1 MTTLAAI
8 QKDNWAV
15 FASDSQSTDDSG
27 FKAMIPTSKIFNNQ
41 GVIIGGAGQ
50 VRGINL
56 LEHAFIAP
64 TVNMKYPDKY
74 MTNTFI
80 PAMRKCFQD
89 NGYEYRREDTSVEND
104 NIWLIGVKGQIYRV
118 EEDYSWEKNS
128 NGLYVAGSGERFALG
143 ALEAMKAY
151 NAKNITQAKM
161 YLKKA
166 IQIAI
171 KYDANSGG
179 EIKFLVSNG

>member
-8 QKDNWAV
+8 EGSTWAV
-15 FASDSQSTDDSG
+15 FASDSQSSDDSG
-27 FKAMIPTSKIFNNQ
+27 FVAMMPGGKAFDNQ
-41 GVIIGGAGQ
+41 GIIIAGAGQ

-56 LEHAFIAP
+56 LEHAFVSP
-64 TVNMKYPDKY
+64 TVNMKFPDKY
-74 MTNTFI
+74 ITNTFI

-89 NGYEYRREDTSVEND
+89 AGYEYRREDTSVEND
-104 NIWLIGVKGQIYRV
+104 NIWLVGVKGKIYRID
-118 EEDYSWEKNS
+118 EDYSWERND

-151 NAKNITQAKM
+151 RAKNITEAKM

-166 IQIAI
+166 IQIAA
-171 KYDANSGG
+171 KYDAFSGG
-179 EIKFLVSNG
+179 EVKFLVSQ